1 MAGRNLLDDD
11 APSSAGK
18 NLLADEP
25 KESTGHKVARRVFDY
40 GVTPALEAGGAL
52 LGGTLGGAAGGPF
65 GAAGGG
71 ALGYA
76 TGAELAETWRQAA
89 GLSKPKTLKENLGR
103 TGGELLTGVEM
114 EMGGGIIGKGLSF
127 IPKGVRSAADILK
140 ARKGTEATNLAEALR
155 TKMGGRAEDV
165 VKAAEAEK
173 AAAQARGEKVT
184 EATQKLEAGKP
195 TTAARQATREK
206 RVADSL
212 DAIAPKPTRPT
223 LPEDV
228 GSVIQSQGSKNIDKL
243 RQTRQTEAITKVKD
257 PAFERAR
264 QREARG
270 ESISTDPKS
279 ATQFENTIKEIETQI
294 ERTPEPFRS
303 QLKQRFAAIR
313 GSRRAL
319 TEEEQ
324 RLENFRAFN
333 QGRPAATEAVEP
345 MTLDQAEFMRRMLK
359 SKDLTSVEGF
369 PALDAVNMGKLA
381 DKLRAAMKAYEP
393 GFATY
398 LSKYEELSAP
408 ITKAAAGRGEALTE
422 IELQEAEQALFS
434 ADKSAATSYYLNGS
448 RERAQKLVNLL
459 GGKTP
464 ELVNSLRR
472 YVRSQ
477 VDGMSATQ
485 IKQFIDKNEGLFQV
499 FSELRAPLERVSLA
513 KTEAEAAAKAA
524 TERTAAATTRLGREA
539 TAAEKSAQAPESVIA
554 QYSADLNNVR
564 TASADKVGSLS
575 KTLADKMRRNNLI
588 DDASHRQI
596 LQEINNIERQYGK
609 TAEAKR
615 QIDLF
620 WRKTLVY
627 SGLGGVGVGAYYGK
641 KLLED

>member
-1 MAGRNLLDDD
+1 MAEWED
-11 APSSAGK
+11 APQKSSSGSWEDA
-18 NLLADEP
+18 P

-52 LGGTLGGAAGGPF
+52 LGSTLGTAAAGPIGMV
-65 GAAGGG
+65 GGG

-76 TGAELAETWRQAA
+76 TGAEAAESLRQAA
-89 GLSKPKTLKENLGR
+89 GLSKPKTLKENLIR
-103 TGGELLTGVEM
+103 TGGELFTGVEM

-127 IPKGVRSAADILK
+127 IPKGVTSAADILK

-155 TKMGGRAEDV
+155 TKMGGKAEDV

-264 QREARG
+264 QREDRG

-319 TEEEQ
+319 TEGEQ
-324 RLENFRAFN
+324 RVENLRASVAN
-333 QGRPAATEAVEP
+333 RQPATEKVEP
-345 MTLDQAEFMRRMLK
+345 MTLDEAEFMRRMLK

-369 PALDAVNMGKLA
+369 PALDATNMGKLA
-381 DKLRAAMKAYEP
+381 DKLRAAMEAYEP
-393 GFATY
+393 GLATY
-398 LSKYEELSAP
+398 LSKYKELSAP

-485 IKQFIDKNEGLFQV
+485 TKQFIDKNEGLFQV